1 MLKSG
6 QMLRFAG
13 PNYSY
18 TIKLN
23 YYTLSAERKLH
34 PATLAIRTQTTRTN
48 QMEHSTPLFLT
59 SSFVF
64 ETAETMRAAF
74 ANEIEGNIYSRY
86 SNPTVDEFAHKIAVL
101 EKCEAGFAVASG
113 MAAVFNSFMA
123 LLRTGDHLLCCR
135 SMFGGTN
142 TVVTNFLVRFGIEY
156 TLVDVGDID
165 EWEKH
170 IRPNT
175 KMLYLET
182 PTNPQLELIDLEKAG
197 KLAKKHQLIFN
208 VDNCFATPF
217 LQTPAD
223 FGADLVIHSATK
235 WIDGQG
241 RTLGGV
247 VAGRKDLIHEIYLF
261 CRNSGP
267 ALSPFNAWVLTKS
280 LETLDLRIHK
290 HAENALKVAAAL
302 EKNAGIEWV
311 KYPFLPSHPQYE
323 IAKKQ
328 MTAGGGIVC
337 FEIKGGV
344 EAGRRFMD
352 ALEIL
357 SLTPNLGDTRSI
369 ASHPA
374 STTHSKL
381 SPEDRAKTGITPGLI
396 RISVGLEHPDDIIY
410 DIEQALLASNQQPG

>member
-1 MLKSG
+1 MSNKR
-6 QMLRFAG
+6 Q
-13 PNYSY
+13 
-18 TIKLN
+18 
-23 YYTLSAERKLH
+23 LH
-34 PATLAIRTQTTRTN
+34 PSTIAVRTQTERTQ

-59 SSFVF
+59 SSFTF
-64 ETAETMRAAF
+64 ENAESMRAAF
-74 ANEIEGNIYSRY
+74 ADESDDNIYSRY
-86 SNPTVDEFAHKIAVL
+86 SNPTVDEFAHKIALL

-123 LLRTGDHLLCCR
+123 LLKTGDHLLCCR

-142 TVVTNFLVRFGIEY
+142 TVVTKFLGKFGIEF
-156 TLVDVGDID
+156 TLVDAADID
-165 EWEKH
+165 NWEAFVK
-170 IRPNT
+170 PNT

-197 KLAKKHQLIFN
+197 RLAKKHNLIYN

-241 RTLGGV
+241 RVLGGV
-247 VAGRKDLIHEIYLF
+247 IAGKKELINEVYLF

-267 ALSPFNAWVLTKS
+267 TLSAFNAWVLTKS
-280 LETLDLRIHK
+280 LETLDVRITRHS
-290 HAENALKVAAAL
+290 ANALKVAETL
-302 EKNAGIEWV
+302 EKNAQLEWV

-323 IAKKQ
+323 IARKQ
-328 MTAGGGIVC
+328 MSAGGGIVC

-344 EAGRRFMD
+344 EGGRKFMD
-352 ALEIL
+352 ALQLL
-357 SLTPNLGDTRSI
+357 SLTPNLGDSRSI

-381 SPEDRAKTGITPGLI
+381 SEEERLKVGITPGLI
-396 RISVGLEHPDDIIY
+396 RISVGLEHPDDVIY
-410 DIEQALLASNQQPG
+410 DIEQALNSIH